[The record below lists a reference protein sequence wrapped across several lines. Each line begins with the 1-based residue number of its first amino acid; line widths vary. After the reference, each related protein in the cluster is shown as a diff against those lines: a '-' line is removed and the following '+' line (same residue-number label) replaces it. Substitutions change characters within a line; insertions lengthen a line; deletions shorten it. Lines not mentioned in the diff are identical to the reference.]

1 MIWNLK
7 FKLACKILNILLCF
21 LRRRSP
27 SPGKGF
33 DNTYTTTTGGK
44 GTPIPTTG
52 SPDRNRSLSPS
63 YRRAES
69 PT

>member
-1 MIWNLK
+1 MHK
-7 FKLACKILNILLCF
+7 KLLQSCKKALNELCIF
-21 LRRRSP
+21 RRRSP